1 MPSLKNFLLEY
12 NYAAISGPR
21 EKDAIIDI
29 LSEMAEQ
36 YINIDKEHL
45 VELVA
50 LEATRYGIQ
59 PGISVPFARSLIKKM

>member
-1 MPSLKNFLLEY
+1 
-12 NYAAISGPR
+12 
-21 EKDAIIDI
+21 
-29 LSEMAEQ
+29 MAEQ